1 MPAVLDEALI
11 DRVLVRLATRPH
23 QGGWRD
29 QKGAIID
36 AALVVL
42 ADGHPRTGDDIWT
55 EARKRG
61 LLTHTQEKDVYV
73 ALVSYIERHSGA
85 GRWSVIV
92 QDVDRRFRLN
102 HPIDDWPDPKSPLP
116 ARPSVPDFDARKREL
131 ESTQRGPDAA
141 AFETAVCNAFVALG
155 FRATH
160 VGGNGAP
167 DGYIDAPLGPLGYRA
182 MLECKRAKIH
192 WVLDPDANE
201 AARYRK
207 PFGAQY
213 ATLIGPD
220 FAQDVALRDE
230 LLNHEVSCWTTAD
243 LIQCLE
249 GAYDPVEMQALFA
262 PGFVRQHIDD
272 IAWERAHGFAK
283 RVAVVS
289 DILRAN
295 ATRVQT
301 ATVAHPTDAPRL
313 DENAALL
320 MVDAALTA
328 VDAHR
333 PCTVA
338 DVLGAFRHLTDPL
351 VGEAV
356 YADEAQTAIVFRRL
370 SNA

>member
-1 MPAVLDEALI
+1 V
-11 DRVLVRLATRPH
+11 
-23 QGGWRD
+23 
-29 QKGAIID
+29 
-36 AALVVL
+36 
-42 ADGHPRTGDDIWT
+42 
-55 EARKRG
+55 
-61 LLTHTQEKDVYV
+61 
-73 ALVSYIERHSGA
+73 
-85 GRWSVIV
+85 
-92 QDVDRRFRLN
+92 
-102 HPIDDWPDPKSPLP
+102 
-116 ARPSVPDFDARKREL
+116 
-131 ESTQRGPDAA
+131 
-141 AFETAVCNAFVALG
+141 AVCNAFAALG
-155 FRATH
+155 FGATH

-182 MLECKRAKIH
+182 MLECKRAKLH
-192 WVLDPDANE
+192 WVLDADASE
-201 AARYRK
+201 AARYRE

-230 LLNHEVSCWTTAD
+230 LTNHRVSCWTTAD

-249 GAYDPVEMQALFA
+249 GAYDPVEMEALFA

-272 IAWERAHGFAK
+272 VAWERAHGVAK
-283 RVAVVS
+283 RVAVVC

-295 ATRVQT
+295 AARVQT
-301 ATVAHPTDAPRL
+301 AAVAHPADAPRL

-333 PCTVA
+333 PCTTA
-338 DVLGAFRHLTDPL
+338 DVRAAFRHLTDPL

-370 SNA
+370 PQA

>member
-1 MPAVLDEALI
+1 MLDEALF
-11 DRVLVRLATRPH
+11 DRVTARLAVRPH
-23 QGGWRD
+23 QAGWHD
-29 QKGAIID
+29 QKGLIID
-36 AALVVL
+36 AALLVL
-42 ADGHPRTGDDIWT
+42 ADGHPRSGDEIWSQ
-55 EARKRG
+55 ARKRG
-61 LLTHTQEKDVYV
+61 LLLHTQQKDVYV
-73 ALVSYIERHSGA
+73 ALVGYIERHSGT
-85 GRWSVIV
+85 GRWSAIV

-102 HPIDDWPDPKSPLP
+102 HPIDDWPDPSSPLP
-116 ARPSVPDFDARKREL
+116 VRAPVASLEERRREL
-131 ESTQRGPDAA
+131 EATQRGTDGT
-141 AFETAVCNAFVALG
+141 AFEIAVCNAFAALG

-182 MLECKRAKIH
+182 MLECKRAKVH

-201 AARYRK
+201 AARYRE

-220 FAQDVALRDE
+220 FGQDVALRDE
-230 LLNHEVSCWTTAD
+230 LITHRVSCWTTAD
-243 LIQCLE
+243 LVQCLQ
-249 GAYDPVEMQALFA
+249 GAYDPIELEALFV

-272 IAWERAHGFAK
+272 IDWERAHGSAK
-283 RVAVVS
+283 RVAVVC

-295 ATRVQT
+295 AVRVQT
-301 ATVAHPTDAPRL
+301 ATLAHPADAPRL

-333 PCTVA
+333 PCVLA
-338 DVLGAFRHLTDPL
+338 DIRAAFRHLTDPL

-356 YADEAQTAIVFRRL
+356 FVDASDAAIVFRRVPQT
-370 SNA
+370 